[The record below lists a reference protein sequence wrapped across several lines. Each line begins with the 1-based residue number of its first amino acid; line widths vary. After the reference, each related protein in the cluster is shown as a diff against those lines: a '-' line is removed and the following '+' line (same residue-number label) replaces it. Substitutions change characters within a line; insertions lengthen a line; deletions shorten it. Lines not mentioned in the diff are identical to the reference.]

1 MGWKVILSQAGWGC
15 SNTFPVSFQVGQS
28 FPDVQQCFSFAFQ
41 VCVDLGTSSY
51 LAAINLF
58 FQLKH
63 LVKYFFLK
71 RHGNRGDR
79 KKKRGTNKEKGQKR
93 QSVCFGVDSFKI
105 KEKKS
110 HAQLIC
116 RLVCEMQSTTQPTR
130 LESLL

>member
-71 RHGNRGDR
+71 DMGTEGTGRRKEAQI
-79 KKKRGTNKEKGQKR
+79 KKKG
-93 QSVCFGVDSFKI
+93 
-105 KEKKS
+105 KKDK
-110 HAQLIC
+110 AYV
-116 RLVCEMQSTTQPTR
+116 LVLT
-130 LESLL
+130 LLK

>member
-63 LVKYFFLK
+63 LVKYIFKKTWEQRGQEEEK
-71 RHGNRGDR
+71 RH
-79 KKKRGTNKEKGQKR
+79 K
-93 QSVCFGVDSFKI
+93 
-105 KEKKS
+105 
-110 HAQLIC
+110 
-116 RLVCEMQSTTQPTR
+116 
-130 LESLL
+130 